1 MVNENNSKVCLAAC
15 WKSTGAMPT
24 LAVGMTPG
32 KVIQMTGFGLINCGF
47 LKVIGV
53 HANIRCVAYDYN
65 KIPISDPID
74 GTKDQKI
81 GD

>member
-1 MVNENNSKVCLAAC
+1 
-15 WKSTGAMPT
+15 MPT
-24 LAVGMTPG
+24 LVVGMAPG
-32 KVIQMTGFGLINCGF
+32 KAIQMAGFRMIYRGF

-74 GTKDQKI
+74 GTKDHKEC
-81 GD
+81 D